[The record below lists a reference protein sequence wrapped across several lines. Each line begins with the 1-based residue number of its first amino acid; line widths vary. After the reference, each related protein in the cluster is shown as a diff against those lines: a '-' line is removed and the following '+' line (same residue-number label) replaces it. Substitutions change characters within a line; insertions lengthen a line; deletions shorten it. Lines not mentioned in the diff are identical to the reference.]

1 MSISNDEIKKLGDLA
16 RIEVSETEIAQFKQN
31 LESILAYVDQIQNAD
46 VGDVEEVH
54 MVKNVVREDD
64 NMIPTGTYTED
75 ILNEAPDA
83 KDGFIK
89 VKKIL

>member
-16 RIEVSETEIAQFKQN
+16 RINVSDAEIEQFKQD
-31 LESILAYVDQIQNAD
+31 LDSILAYVDQIQKAD

-64 NMIPTGTYTED
+64 NMIPAGTHTED
-75 ILNEAPDA
+75 ILNQAPDT

>member
-31 LESILAYVDQIQNAD
+31 LESILAYVDQIQNVD

-64 NMIPTGTYTED
+64 NMIPAGTYTED
-75 ILNEAPDA
+75 ILNEAPDT